1 MKEEAILS
9 APTAK
14 DRSQDSG
21 GKKFLP
27 RVASIDILRALTM
40 MLMIFVNDL
49 WSLTNIPA
57 WLGHVDRGVDGI
69 GLADIVFPGFL
80 FIVGL
85 SIPYAI
91 ENRRK
96 KGDTD
101 WPLVKH
107 VLWRTLALV
116 VMGVFLVNGET
127 FNANATGMA
136 RYIWNPVC
144 CLCFILIW
152 NSYPK
157 NANTLW
163 VNLARAVG
171 VITLIVFAFIYR
183 GGQDDAIRTFGPQ
196 WWGILG
202 LIGWSYM
209 ASSLVFIG
217 AKNNLYIILGGWIFF
232 CLVSMISHAGLL
244 PDFVSFIPSPISGGT
259 LVALTLGGVLSSM
272 IFRHYRTRQDNKTL
286 TIVLLAFSV
295 ILIGLSVVTR
305 PYWGL
310 AKLGATPAWLFL
322 CSAFTLI
329 AFLVI
334 YWIAD
339 VKRKDHYFN
348 VVRPA
353 GTDTLLCYL
362 IPYFAYATTRAF
374 GIGLPDLMVTGG
386 VGLLKSFLFALLC
399 VFITGGLIRLGVR
412 LKL

>member
-9 APTAK
+9 APPVNEK
-14 DRSQDSG
+14 LQDVSKG
-21 GKKFLP
+21 TSYQ
-27 RVASIDILRALTM
+27 RIASIDILRALTM
-40 MLMIFVNDL
+40 VLMIFVNDL
-49 WSLTNIPA
+49 WSLSNIPA
-57 WLGHVDRGVDGI
+57 WLGHVDQGVDGI
-69 GLADIVFPGFL
+69 GLADIVFPAFL

-101 WPLVKH
+101 WQLVKH
-107 VLWRTLALV
+107 VLWRTLALL

-136 RYIWNPVC
+136 RYLWNPIC

-157 NANTLW
+157 NANQVL
-163 VNLARAVG
+163 VNSARVLAA
-171 VITLIVFAFIYR
+171 ITLIVFAFIYR
-183 GGQDDAIRTFGPQ
+183 GGPDDAIRHFGPQ

-202 LIGWSYM
+202 LIGWAY
-209 ASSLVFIG
+209 LVSGLITIF
-217 AKNNLYIILGGWIFF
+217 AKNNFYVILGGWVFF
-232 CLVSMISHAGLL
+232 SLLSMVSHAGLI
-244 PDFVSFIPSPISGGT
+244 PPIFSFIPSPIRGGT
-259 LVALTLGGVLSSM
+259 LVGLTMGGVLTAM
-272 IFRHYRTRQDNKTL
+272 MFKYYRGRQDNKGL
-286 TIVLLAFSV
+286 TITLLAFSA

-322 CSAFTLI
+322 CSAFTIL

-339 VKRKDHYFN
+339 VKRKENWFN
-348 VVRPA
+348 IVRPA

-362 IPYFAYATTRAF
+362 IPYFAYFTTRAL
-374 GIGLPDLMVTGG
+374 GISLPEFMLIGG

-399 VFITGGLIRLGVR
+399 VLITGRLIRLGIR